1 MSNNMGIQ
9 VVFWKSETKF
19 FSGSVCQTSVMIS
32 SPYVVGVHTETTF
45 VFATT
50 CAKHQ
55 LWQEAENPTFPPQA
69 VNRGLSVTGCFLE
82 D

>member
-1 MSNNMGIQ
+1 
-9 VVFWKSETKF
+9 
-19 FSGSVCQTSVMIS
+19 MIS
-32 SPYVVGVHTETTF
+32 SPYGVGVHTETTF